1 MFKVDT
7 VSQFKCLKFLENN
20 FEIDCLSVA
29 IHDENSLIFIDKNND
44 KALVTYSDLTKKVE
58 LYELVKGKCYD

>member
-1 MFKVDT
+1 M
-7 VSQFKCLKFLENN
+7 KFLENN

-58 LYELVKGKCYD
+58 LYELVKGKRYD